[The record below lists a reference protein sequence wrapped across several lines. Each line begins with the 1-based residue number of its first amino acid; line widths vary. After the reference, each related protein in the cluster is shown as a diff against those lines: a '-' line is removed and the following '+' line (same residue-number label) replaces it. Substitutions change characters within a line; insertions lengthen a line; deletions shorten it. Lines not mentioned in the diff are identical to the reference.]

1 MNAHLQR
8 GLYYLCSRSTKTA
21 VRKQPGVKEKS
32 VLTEALG
39 VFTHGS
45 RSSYNHD
52 SRLLWNF
59 AFCSSI
65 SSSEISGLK
74 LQLHR

>member
-1 MNAHLQR
+1 MNAFLQR

-21 VRKQPGVKEKS
+21 MRNQPGVKEKS
-32 VLTEALG
+32 ALKETLG
-39 VFTHGS
+39 GFTHGS

-59 AFCSSI
+59 AFWSSV
-65 SSSEISGLK
+65 SSSEIKRLK
-74 LQLHR
+74 LQLHG